1 MEAYVPF
8 VKYQYQMKIITAEDV
23 QSFVPE
29 FLTQEEANSILN
41 KNLKN

>member
-23 QSFVPE
+23 QIFVPAL
-29 FLTQEEANSILN
+29 LTQEEADSILN
-41 KNLKN
+41 KNQ